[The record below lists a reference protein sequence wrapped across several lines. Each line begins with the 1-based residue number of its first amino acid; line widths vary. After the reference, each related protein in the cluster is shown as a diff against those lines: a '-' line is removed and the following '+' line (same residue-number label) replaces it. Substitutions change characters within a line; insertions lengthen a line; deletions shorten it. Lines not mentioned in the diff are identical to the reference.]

1 MKHTMLNLRIA
12 FPNVFEP
19 KVNEQG
25 KATFGAAFIF
35 AADHPGK
42 AALDKVVDE
51 VGAAKW
57 GAKWPAMKKQM
68 IAGDNLLVHNGD
80 AKATLDGYEGNLY
93 FNAYNAVR
101 PTVVD
106 RDTSPLV
113 AADGKPYSGCYV
125 NAILD
130 IWAQDNQYGKKVNAQ
145 LQGVQFFK
153 DGDAFAGGGKAAAAS
168 DFTPIAEGADAED
181 LV

>member
-1 MKHTMLNLRIA
+1 M
-12 FPNVFEP
+12 
-19 KVNEQG
+19 
-25 KATFGAAFIF
+25 
-35 AADHPGK
+35 
-42 AALDKVVDE
+42 
-51 VGAAKW
+51 
-57 GAKWPAMKKQM
+57 
-68 IAGDNLLVHNGD
+68 
-80 AKATLDGYEGNLY
+80 
-93 FNAYNAVR
+93 
-101 PTVVD
+101 
-106 RDTSPLV
+106 
-113 AADGKPYSGCYV
+113 